1 MMSHLDLDPFRA
13 WLRARGRFIS
23 SRVTFVEELA
33 DLLVAAGLPIYRLT
47 TGIPILHP
55 SIRAETAL
63 WVEGQGGDVRYHGT
77 GSDLEEMYRRSPL
90 YQVYEFGK
98 FIHARVTPE
107 KQPGEFGIVE
117 DLRADGG
124 TDYIAVPI
132 RFSDGSYKAITLATR
147 SPGGFDEPM
156 VACAREVAEDLA
168 PVLELHSTQR
178 LAKTL
183 LDVYVGHQTGER
195 VLKGE
200 IKRGEGEV
208 LSAAVW
214 FSDLKGFTD
223 LSNRLDGPELL
234 DVLNT
239 YFEVMTQS
247 VEEHGGE
254 VLKYIGDAV
263 LAIFPF
269 HHNPAE
275 CDASDR
281 ALTAACKAFR
291 DLKSINEERD
301 AGHRDQIQTGIGLH
315 MGDVFYGNV
324 GSSGRLDFTV
334 IGPAVNLASRIQGLC
349 RDLDQ
354 SILVSEDLAKTSQNF
369 TLMDQ
374 GQFSFKGFN
383 DPHRVF
389 AAA

>member
-1 MMSHLDLDPFRA
+1 MTRFDLNPFRD
-13 WLRARGRFIS
+13 WLRTRGRFLTHRS
-23 SRVTFVEELA
+23 VFVEELA
-33 DLLVAAGLPIYRLT
+33 DILLKAGFPIYRLT

-63 WVEGQGGDVRYHGT
+63 WVEGVGGDVHFHGT
-77 GSDLEEMYRRSPL
+77 GSDLEEIYRRSPL

-98 FIHARVTPE
+98 FVHVPVTPE
-107 KQPGEFGIVE
+107 KVDGEFGILE
-117 DLRADGG
+117 DIRADGA
-124 TDYIAVPI
+124 TDYMAVPI
-132 RFSDGSYKAITLATR
+132 QFSDASYKAITMATR
-147 SPGGFDEPM
+147 SPEGFTQAMIESAHEIADE
-156 VACAREVAEDLA
+156 LA
-168 PVLELHSTQR
+168 PVLELQTTQR

-208 LSAAVW
+208 LRAAVW
-214 FSDLKGFTD
+214 FSDLRGFTD
-223 LSNRLDGPELL
+223 LSNRLDGTELL

-239 YFEVMTQS
+239 YFDVVTRS

-254 VLKYIGDAV
+254 VLKFIGDAV

-269 HHNPAE
+269 HPIPEE

-281 ALTAACKAFR
+281 ALAAACMAFKELNAVNEQR
-291 DLKSINEERD
+291 DVDARD
-301 AGHRDQIQTGIGLH
+301 RIETGIGLH

-334 IGPAVNLASRIQGLC
+334 IGPAVNLASRIQALC

-354 SILVSEDLAKTSQNF
+354 TILVSEQLASKSQKF
-369 TLMDQ
+369 QLSEK
-374 GQFSFKGFN
+374 GCFSFKGFN
-383 DPHRVF
+383 DQHRVF